1 MFLFPFPSKQSDAI
15 GKIIFETCWKIGT
28 LLHTIN
34 IIFID
39 IVAASGQFDNPTC
52 DGSDE
57 KQSKRKD
64 KPPAYLSGAP
74 PYQEEPI
81 KVGPVDYVEP
91 ASPEEDEDDPVKMK
105 QKLAARYSKA

>member
-1 MFLFPFPSKQSDAI
+1 MFLFSFPSKQSDAI
-15 GKIIFETCWKIGT
+15 RKIIFKTCWKIRT

-39 IVAASGQFDNPTC
+39 IVAVSGQFDNPTY

-57 KQSKRKD
+57 KQSKRRD

-91 ASPEEDEDDPVKMK
+91 EDEDDPVKMK
-105 QKLAARYSKA
+105 QKLAARYSEA